1 MSSFYFPSVYGGDW
15 GATKKPGEKENTS
28 NGEMRADVGQRAEE
42 ALNQTV
48 DVGSA
53 DNTCRDYLCCLLF
66 SSGEGKKKYFC
77 RRYSS
82 CKSNN

>member
-1 MSSFYFPSVYGGDW
+1 MSSFYFPLRVRRGE
-15 GATKKPGEKENTS
+15 TKKKRGEKENTS

-53 DNTCRDYLCCLLF
+53 DNTRRDYLCCLLF
-66 SSGEGKKKYFC
+66 SSGEENKKKQEWLFL
-77 RRYSS
+77 SALLFV
-82 CKSNN
+82 